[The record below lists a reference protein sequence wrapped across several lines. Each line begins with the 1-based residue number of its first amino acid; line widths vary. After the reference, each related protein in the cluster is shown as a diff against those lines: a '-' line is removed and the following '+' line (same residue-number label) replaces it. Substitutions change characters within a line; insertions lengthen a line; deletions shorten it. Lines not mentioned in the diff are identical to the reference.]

1 MCAQYVPIAVRTV
14 SMTTAAHP
22 AVMTPPAHAPVA
34 LGGADGDG
42 GSGLTHESHDDDT
55 HAEGMGEAPPGLT
68 EKLEGRGRVINTTDP
83 TKPSRTANCIIFLT
97 RIKRYRRTGSVS
109 AGGTGRTRE
118 HRRHGAEFGFHAAIR
133 TKSLTSLY
141 I

>member
-1 MCAQYVPIAVRTV
+1 MCAQYVPIAVHPAV
-14 SMTTAAHP
+14 MTPAAHP

-83 TKPSRTANCIIFLT
+83 TKPSRTAT
-97 RIKRYRRTGSVS
+97 
-109 AGGTGRTRE
+109 E
-118 HRRHGAEFGFHAAIR
+118 
-133 TKSLTSLY
+133 
-141 I
+141 